1 MPVIWHDLEIFTSE
15 ERKTVLRFLDSSKK
29 YDIIHIVRS
38 SVIAMTAS
46 GTEKQKTRTEKQKRG
61 IK

>member
-46 GTEKQKTRTEKQKRG
+46 GTEKQKRG